1 MTEAETRKI
10 IDEQLCKVGWEA
22 DTDNLRYSKGTRP
35 HIIIDHT
42 ARYFFY
48 NYHAVSCLNRLI
60 GEIKKRLGNRCL
72 FDNEWNCDR

>member
-1 MTEAETRKI
+1 MQIYRCNEFKNWRKIIWGENKVMTEAETRKI

-42 ARYFFY
+42 ARYFFFIIIMLSR
-48 NYHAVSCLNRLI
+48 V
-60 GEIKKRLGNRCL
+60 
-72 FDNEWNCDR
+72 